1 MRESIQQTVNH
12 KLPNHNNGT
21 VFILSYLIYFVIFGI
36 LVLPKNTSSTTQG
49 PTRDSPESLMVTY
62 YVCLKCQVMSQIELS
77 NCDSHCPSRLES
89 WCVGWCDLRL
99 FNSPHHHHYGDGP
112 LLQTPP
118 RKKHWLP
125 NISII
130 DTYLV
135 CVCVCVLCVVCCVL
149 CVFQRQGAGLP
160 SVFCL

>member
-1 MRESIQQTVNH
+1 
-12 KLPNHNNGT
+12 
-21 VFILSYLIYFVIFGI
+21 
-36 LVLPKNTSSTTQG
+36 
-49 PTRDSPESLMVTY
+49 
-62 YVCLKCQVMSQIELS
+62 MSQIELS

-135 CVCVCVLCVVCCVL
+135 CVCVVCVCVCVLCLVSCVSFKDREL
-149 CVFQRQGAGLP
+149 ASLQF
-160 SVFCL
+160 SVFKVCLRLLFFKISYLN